1 MNKSK
6 KEVEDLVT
14 HGVYLEKDGKRIDP
28 KDFYKMELSNCCN
41 APVKV
46 DTSEEGTSCYICTEC
61 ISPCDIGG
69 KSFKEEDV

>member
-1 MNKSK
+1 
-6 KEVEDLVT
+6 
-14 HGVYLEKDGKRIDP
+14 
-28 KDFYKMELSNCCN
+28 MELSNCCN

-69 KSFKEEDV
+69 KSFKEEKEATD